1 MEEIMELTERDLN
14 YQPYKILA
22 LTLTWPLDNRTV
34 KEAVSGNWNIN
45 IDKAR
50 EADLVFAVK
59 GGVVIGIFKPT
70 KWELTE
76 PDPGKE
82 GVDRNFV
89 RFESE
94 EVTDPNIL
102 KKYLHKRIFKKKGEA
117 NPPRYYY

>member
-1 MEEIMELTERDLN
+1 MVEINDLTERDLN

-45 IDKAR
+45 IDRAR
-50 EADLVFAVK
+50 EADLVFAVNE
-59 GGVVIGIFKPT
+59 GAIIGIFKPT
-70 KWELTE
+70 KWVNVAPE
-76 PDPGKE
+76 PGKE
-82 GVDRNFV
+82 DVNRNFV

-102 KKYLHKRIFKKKGEA
+102 KKYLHKTIFKKRGEA